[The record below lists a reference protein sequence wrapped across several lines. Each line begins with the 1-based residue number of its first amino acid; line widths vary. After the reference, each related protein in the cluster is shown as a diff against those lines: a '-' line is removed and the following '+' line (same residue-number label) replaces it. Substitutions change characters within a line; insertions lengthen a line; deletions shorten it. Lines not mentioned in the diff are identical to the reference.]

1 MAKKLI
7 TYSKDA
13 TADNIVDDIMVE
25 LFSDEGREK
34 DTNICVMDEKEYYNK
49 LGEKTGRELNAI
61 ITAVQTRT
69 AKEDAGLKDE
79 VEEWFF
85 DSLVKEAE
93 EHVKKYGGYPVFEL
107 FEID

>member
-25 LFSDEGREK
+25 LFGDEGREK
-34 DTNICVMDEKEYYNK
+34 DSNICAMDEKEYYHR

-61 ITAVQTRT
+61 IMAVQTRT
-69 AKEDAGLKDE
+69 AKENAGLKDE
-79 VEEWFF
+79 VEEMFF

-93 EHVKKYGGYPVFEL
+93 DHVKKYGDYPVFEL